1 MNYYK
6 QVRPFTNG
14 VKFNGIFYIED
25 FGKDTIKLIS
35 KKTNLALGI
44 THKIS
49 LQLFEKV
56 II

>member
-6 QVRPFTNG
+6 QIRPFTNG
-14 VKFNGIFYIED
+14 VKFNGIFYIEG

-35 KKTNLALGI
+35 KETNLTLGI
-44 THKIS
+44 TDKIS

>member
-6 QVRPFTNG
+6 QVRPFTNS

-35 KKTNLALGI
+35 KETNLTLGM

>member
-6 QVRPFTNG
+6 QIRSFTNG
-14 VKFNGIFYIED
+14 VKFNDIFYIENL
-25 FGKDTIKLIS
+25 GKDTIKLIS
-35 KKTNLALGI
+35 KEINLTLGI
-44 THKIS
+44 TNKIS

>member
-14 VKFNGIFYIED
+14 IKFNGIFYIEN

-35 KKTNLALGI
+35 KETNLALGI

>member
-6 QVRPFTNG
+6 QIRPFING
-14 VKFNGIFYIED
+14 VKFNGIFYIEEL
-25 FGKDTIKLIS
+25 GKDTIKLIS
-35 KKTNLALGI
+35 KETNLTLGI
-44 THKIS
+44 TNKIS

>member
-6 QVRPFTNG
+6 QVRAFTNG

-35 KKTNLALGI
+35 KETNLTLGI

>member
-25 FGKDTIKLIS
+25 FGKNTIKLIS
-35 KKTNLALGI
+35 KETNLALGI

>member
-6 QVRPFTNG
+6 QIRPFTNG
-14 VKFNGIFYIED
+14 VKFNDIFYIED

-35 KKTNLALGI
+35 KETNLILGI
-44 THKIS
+44 TGKIS

>member
-25 FGKDTIKLIS
+25 FGKDTIKLIL
-35 KKTNLALGI
+35 KETNLTLGM

>member
-6 QVRPFTNG
+6 QIKSFTNG
-14 VKFNGIFYIED
+14 VKFNGIFYIEE

-35 KKTNLALGI
+35 KETNLTLGI
-44 THKIS
+44 TNKIS

>member
-6 QVRPFTNG
+6 QIRPFTNG
-14 VKFNGIFYIED
+14 VKFNSIFYIEEL
-25 FGKDTIKLIS
+25 GKDTIKLIS
-35 KKTNLALGI
+35 KETNLTLGI
-44 THKIS
+44 TSKIS

>member
-14 VKFNGIFYIED
+14 VKFNGIFYIKN

-35 KKTNLALGI
+35 KETNLTLGI

>member
-6 QVRPFTNG
+6 QIKPFTNG
-14 VKFNGIFYIED
+14 IKFNGIFYIEY

-35 KKTNLALGI
+35 KETNLTLGI
-44 THKIS
+44 TDKIS

>member
-14 VKFNGIFYIED
+14 VKFNGIFYIEN

-35 KKTNLALGI
+35 KETNLVLGI

>member
-6 QVRPFTNG
+6 QVRPFTNSI
-14 VKFNGIFYIED
+14 KFNGIFYIED

-35 KKTNLALGI
+35 KETNLTLGM

>member
-6 QVRPFTNG
+6 QVRTFTNG

-35 KKTNLALGI
+35 KETNLTLGI
-44 THKIS
+44 TNKES
-49 LQLFEKV
+49 LQLFKIV

>member
-6 QVRPFTNG
+6 QVRPFANG
-14 VKFNGIFYIED
+14 VKFNGIFYIEN
-25 FGKDTIKLIS
+25 FGKDTIKLVS
-35 KKTNLALGI
+35 KETNLVLGI

>member
-6 QVRPFTNG
+6 QVRPFANG
-14 VKFNGIFYIED
+14 VKFNGIFYIEN

-35 KKTNLALGI
+35 KETNLVLGI

>member
-35 KKTNLALGI
+35 KETNLTLGI
-44 THKIS
+44 TNKES
-49 LQLFEKV
+49 LQLFKIV

>member
-6 QVRPFTNG
+6 QIRPFTNG
-14 VKFNGIFYIED
+14 VKFNSIFYIED

-35 KKTNLALGI
+35 KETNLTLEI